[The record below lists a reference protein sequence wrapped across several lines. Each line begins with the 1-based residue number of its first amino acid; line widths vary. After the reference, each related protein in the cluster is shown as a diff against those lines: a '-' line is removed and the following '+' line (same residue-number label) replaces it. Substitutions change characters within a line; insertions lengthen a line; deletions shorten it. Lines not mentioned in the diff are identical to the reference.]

1 MMCIA
6 TPRHRSSR
14 LVFLAAV
21 FAASTAAG
29 CGGGGSSAPDTSD
42 PASGDNSWSV
52 DQNDVGSGALVSC
65 VNYTHQRYT
74 AAQAMTMV
82 KGGAVSANP
91 CPVATNIVGVCTGV
105 DAGGNDFAQVF
116 YNYNGLTGAALSAG
130 LQSLMLSCGSMH
142 GTWSTTYDG
151 MFETKTTAGGAG
163 GSSGGAG
170 GTGGGDSCGQL
181 LACCNASG
189 QLKQACMATYNASG
203 GNAMSCATVLSSI
216 RSLYCP

>member
-1 MMCIA
+1 
-6 TPRHRSSR
+6 
-14 LVFLAAV
+14 
-21 FAASTAAG
+21 
-29 CGGGGSSAPDTSD
+29 
-42 PASGDNSWSV
+42 
-52 DQNDVGSGALVSC
+52 
-65 VNYTHQRYT
+65 
-74 AAQAMTMV
+74 
-82 KGGAVSANP
+82 
-91 CPVATNIVGVCTGV
+91 
-105 DAGGNDFAQVF
+105 
-116 YNYNGLTGAALSAG
+116 
-130 LQSLMLSCGSMH
+130 MH

-151 MFETKTTAGGAG
+151 MFETKTTVGGAG